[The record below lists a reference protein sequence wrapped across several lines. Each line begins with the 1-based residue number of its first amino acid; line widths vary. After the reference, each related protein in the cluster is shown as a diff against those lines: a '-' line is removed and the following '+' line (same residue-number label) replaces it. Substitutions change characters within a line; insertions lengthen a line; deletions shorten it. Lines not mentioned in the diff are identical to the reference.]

1 MWNYFSSAIKWLW
14 PPKTG
19 HLFVIALILALI
31 GVLALRGNN
40 LRMVELRE
48 DVFAED
54 KKNGQISE
62 SLDVLRSYIYSH
74 MNTSTEIELKYSY
87 ERQAQAAITAAAN
100 NGGQQN
106 FNIFDGL
113 PASCSTSRDFSN
125 ITEPCVRD
133 YINKRLQE
141 LGGDNPRPV
150 DLPDKRLFIY
160 SFQAPLFSFDIAGI
174 CLLLSAVMGVSGA
187 TIIIIGFLRN
197 EIAFY
202 RGDINGLE

>member
-1 MWNYFSSAIKWLW
+1 MF
-14 PPKTG
+14 
-19 HLFVIALILALI
+19 ALILALI

-48 DVFAED
+48 DVFVED
-54 KKNGQISE
+54 NKNGQISE
-62 SLDVLRSYIYSH
+62 SLDTLRAYIYSH
-74 MNTSTEIELKYSY
+74 MNTSTEVELKYSY
-87 ERQAQAAITAAAN
+87 ERQAQAAITSAAN
-100 NGGQQN
+100 SGGQQN

-113 PASCSTSRDFSN
+113 PAGCSTSRNFSN

-141 LGGDNPRPV
+141 LGGDNPKPV
-150 DLPDKRLFIY
+150 DLPDKRLYIY
-160 SFQAPLFSFDIAGI
+160 SFRAPLFSFDLAGI
-174 CLLLSAVMGVSGA
+174 SLLLSAVLGVSGA
-187 TIIIIGFLRN
+187 TIILIGFLRN